1 MRVKETIIR
10 PFGNS
15 AGVTIPKAMLD
26 TFALAKGDKVS
37 IQETAD
43 GILITPYDQLFDE
56 GMTIYREGAKKYRN
70 AMRELSK
77 R

>member
-1 MRVKETIIR
+1 MRVKETVIR

-15 AGVTIPKAMLD
+15 SGVTIPKEMLEKYAME
-26 TFALAKGDKVS
+26 KGDTVALR
-37 IQETAD
+37 ETAD
-43 GILITPYDQLFDE
+43 GILITPYDADFAE
-56 GMTIYREGAKKYRN
+56 AMEIAREGAKRYRN

>member
-15 AGVTIPKAMLD
+15 AGVTIPKVMLD

-43 GILITPYDQLFDE
+43 GILITPYDQLFDQA
-56 GMTIYREGAKKYRN
+56 MTVYQKGAKQYRN

>member
-26 TFALAKGDKVS
+26 TFSLAKGDKVS
-37 IQETAD
+37 IHETAD

-56 GMTIYREGAKKYRN
+56 AMTVYREGARKYRN